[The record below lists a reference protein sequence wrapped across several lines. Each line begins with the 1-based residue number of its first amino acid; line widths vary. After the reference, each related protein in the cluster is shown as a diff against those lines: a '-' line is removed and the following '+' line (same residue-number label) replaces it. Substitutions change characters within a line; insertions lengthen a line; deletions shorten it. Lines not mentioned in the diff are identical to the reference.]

1 MSENN
6 ERVYIFRREQG
17 FYPVRL
23 RPEWLKKN
31 IEANPGTLSVEDAL
45 LDVVWTYVDG
55 FLDKALE
62 AKQL

>member
-1 MSENN
+1 MSDNN

-31 IEANPGTLSVEDAL
+31 IESNPGTLSVEDAL
-45 LDVVWTYVDG
+45 LDVVWTHTSR
-55 FLDKALE
+55 FLDRELE
-62 AKQL
+62 ARQL